1 MSASKS
7 KISVYE
13 SEIEPWTEMLEK
25 HNFLC
30 KKIPLYKNPE
40 SQSLNDCVAYK
51 GKWIDNDDYD
61 YAENKVKYTDENSP
75 LHIFVQGHQN
85 SYADIEPGVH
95 NFVLFW
101 DEKYTLV
108 TSYMN
113 PFEFGSKH
121 ATIIERMYTKFPDK
135 RGFLISGEIK
145 KEGGLIKISD
155 SSSQYHF
162 QYKYPDTGSK
172 PISTASTAPASTAP
186 DSTAPD
192 STAPASTAPAST
204 APAYTAP
211 AYKYECRTLINQIV
225 KIYLEHI
232 DPSRQMTT
240 KILQSILER
249 NVNKSVELIGLEYDE
264 LISKLDA
271 NPLSYTPKSDS
282 ELANFYKQIIT
293 EGMQDAFEKLFEEDK
308 EISDLFYEYIHKFG
322 KKEYGSQK
330 TDVKTFI
337 EKQMCKSK
345 PQVTFDVFD
354 IKGSCESAI
363 YEPSLGRKSG
373 SLDINSCQIPE
384 PTKPA
389 AAKAKAK
396 AKPAAA
402 KAKTVKAKTVK
413 AKPAAAAKAKTVKSK
428 SAAVSKSKR
437 SVKSKPAAADAS
449 SADLTDTN

>member
-13 SEIEPWTEMLEK
+13 SEIEPWTEIVKK

-75 LHIFVQGHQN
+75 LHIFVQGSRN

-101 DEKYTLV
+101 DGEYTLV

-145 KEGGLIKISD
+145 KEAGLIKISD

-162 QYKYPDTGSK
+162 QYKYPDTDSK
-172 PISTASTAPASTAP
+172 PISTV
-186 DSTAPD
+186 
-192 STAPASTAPAST
+192 STAPASTAPAS
-204 APAYTAP
+204 TAP

-232 DPSRQMTT
+232 DPSREMTT
-240 KILQSILER
+240 EILQSILEK
-249 NVNKSVELIGLEYDE
+249 NVNKSVELIGLEYAE

-345 PQVTFDVFD
+345 PPVTFDVFD

-413 AKPAAAAKAKTVKSK
+413 SKPAAAAKAKTVKSK

>member
-13 SEIEPWTEMLEK
+13 SEIEPWTEMIKK
-25 HNFLC
+25 HNLLC

-40 SQSLNDCVAYK
+40 AKSLNDCVEYK

-61 YAENKVKYTDENSP
+61 YAEKKIKYTDENSP
-75 LHIFVQGHQN
+75 LHIFEQGYEN

-101 DEKYTLV
+101 DGKYTLV

-121 ATIIERMYTKFPDK
+121 ATIIERMYTKIPDK

-145 KEGGLIKISD
+145 KEIKKEAGLIKISD

-172 PISTASTAPASTAP
+172 PTSMAPTSA
-186 DSTAPD
+186 
-192 STAPASTAPAST
+192 
-204 APAYTAP
+204 AP

-232 DPSRQMTT
+232 DPSKQMTPE
-240 KILQSILER
+240 ILKPILER
-249 NVNKSVELIGLEYDE
+249 NVNKSDELIGLKYDA
-264 LISKLDA
+264 LLKQLDA
-271 NPLSYTPKSDS
+271 NPLSYTPISHS
-282 ELANFYKQIIT
+282 ELANFYKQIII
-293 EGMQDAFEKLFEEDK
+293 EGIQDAFEKIFGEDK
-308 EISDLFYEYIHKFG
+308 EVSELFYEYIHKFG
-322 KKEYGSQK
+322 VKEYGSQK
-330 TDVKTFI
+330 KDVQKFI
-337 EKQMCKSK
+337 EEQMCKSD
-345 PQVTFDVFD
+345 PPVTFDVFD

-389 AAKAKAK
+389 AAAKAKAK
-396 AKPAAA
+396 AKPAS
-402 KAKTVKAKTVK
+402 KAKTVKSKSVK
-413 AKPAAAAKAKTVKSK
+413 AKPAAAAKAKSVKSK

-437 SVKSKPAAADAS
+437 SVKSKPAAAADAS

>member
-75 LHIFVQGHQN
+75 LHIFVQGSRN

-145 KEGGLIKISD
+145 KEAGLIKISD

-172 PISTASTAPASTAP
+172 PISTVSTAPAS
-186 DSTAPD
+186 
-192 STAPASTAPAST
+192 
-204 APAYTAP
+204 TAP

-240 KILQSILER
+240 KKLESILER
-249 NVNKSVELIGLEYDE
+249 NVNKSDELIGLEYDE

-345 PQVTFDVFD
+345 PPVTFDVFD

-413 AKPAAAAKAKTVKSK
+413 SKPAAAAKAKTVKSK

>member
-75 LHIFVQGHQN
+75 LHIFVQGSRN

-145 KEGGLIKISD
+145 KEAGLIKISD

-172 PISTASTAPASTAP
+172 PISTVSTAPAS
-186 DSTAPD
+186 
-192 STAPASTAPAST
+192 
-204 APAYTAP
+204 TAP

-240 KILQSILER
+240 KKLESILER
-249 NVNKSVELIGLEYDE
+249 NVNKSDELIGLEYDE

-345 PQVTFDVFD
+345 PPVTFDVFD

-413 AKPAAAAKAKTVKSK
+413 SK

>member
-13 SEIEPWTEMLEK
+13 SEIEPWTDIIKK

-40 SQSLNDCVAYK
+40 AKSLNDCVEYK
-51 GKWIDNDDYD
+51 GKWLDNDDYD
-61 YAENKVKYTDENSP
+61 YVNNKVKYTDENSP
-75 LHIFVQGHQN
+75 LHIFEQDHQN
-85 SYADIEPGVH
+85 SYSDIEPGVH

-101 DEKYTLV
+101 DGRDEKYTLV

-121 ATIIERMYTKFPDK
+121 ATIIERMYSKIPDK

-145 KEGGLIKISD
+145 KEELLIKISD

-162 QYKYPDTGSK
+162 QYKYPDTVSK
-172 PISTASTAPASTAP
+172 PMSAASA
-186 DSTAPD
+186 

-204 APAYTAP
+204 APASTAP

-225 KIYLEHI
+225 KIYLDHI
-232 DPSRQMTT
+232 DPSKQMTPKLLT
-240 KILQSILER
+240 PILER
-249 NVNKSVELIGLEYDE
+249 NVNKSVELIGLEYHE

-282 ELANFYKQIIT
+282 ELAIFYKEIII
-293 EGMQDAFEKLFEEDK
+293 EGMKDAFKKIFRTDK
-308 EISDLFYEYIHKFG
+308 EIDYLSYIYIHKFG
-322 KKEYGSQK
+322 IKEYGSQK
-330 TDVKTFI
+330 KDVQKFI
-337 EKQMCKSK
+337 EEQMCKSD
-345 PQVTFDVFD
+345 PPVTFDVFD

-363 YEPSLGRKSG
+363 YDSSIGRKSG

-384 PTKPA
+384 PTTAA
-389 AAKAKAK
+389 AAKS
-396 AKPAAA
+396 
-402 KAKTVKAKTVK
+402 
-413 AKPAAAAKAKTVKSK
+413 KPAAAAKSKPASAAKSK
-428 SAAVSKSKR
+428 SAAV
-437 SVKSKPAAADAS
+437 
-449 SADLTDTN
+449 

>member
-13 SEIEPWTEMLEK
+13 SEIEPWTEIIKK

-40 SQSLNDCVAYK
+40 AKSINDCVEYK
-51 GKWIDNDDYD
+51 GKWLDNDDYD
-61 YAENKVKYTDENSP
+61 YAKNKVKYTDENSP
-75 LHIFVQGHQN
+75 LHIFEQDHKN
-85 SYADIEPGVH
+85 NYADIELGVH

-121 ATIIERMYTKFPDK
+121 ATIIERMYTKIPDK

-145 KEGGLIKISD
+145 KEAGLIKISD

-172 PISTASTAPASTAP
+172 HMSAASESTAHASTAPAS
-186 DSTAPD
+186 
-192 STAPASTAPAST
+192 
-204 APAYTAP
+204 TAP

-232 DPSRQMTT
+232 DPSRQMTQKT
-240 KILQSILER
+240 LQSILER
-249 NVNKSVELIGLEYDE
+249 NVNKSDELIGLKYDA
-264 LISKLDA
+264 LLKQLDA

-282 ELANFYKQIIT
+282 ELANFYKQIII
-293 EGMQDAFEKLFEEDK
+293 EGMQDAFEKIFGEDK
-308 EISDLFYEYIHKFG
+308 EVSELFYEYIHKFG
-322 KKEYGSQK
+322 VKEYGSQK
-330 TDVKTFI
+330 KDVQKFI
-337 EKQMCKSK
+337 EEQMCKSD
-345 PQVTFDVFD
+345 PPVTFDVFD
-354 IKGSCESAI
+354 IKGSCESAV
-363 YEPSLGRKSG
+363 YDPSLEIGRKTG

-384 PTKPA
+384 PDKPA
-389 AAKAKAK
+389 AAVKAK
-396 AKPAAA
+396 AKPKTKANPKAKP
-402 KAKTVKAKTVK
+402 KAKTVKS
-413 AKPAAAAKAKTVKSK
+413 KPAAAAAKAKTVKSK